1 MAQKKRNK
9 KSGKS
14 LKVVLPIVAAVLL
27 LVGAGVYVVWMLWAV
42 PRYLPAF
49 EVNDTAGYVKIA
61 DTTTVDGLM
70 AQVEEHLHPKWPSSV
85 RMTLKREMQGR
96 KLVPGFYRFT
106 NTNTAIFFARS
117 VTRGWQSP
125 WKLTVSGSIRSLD
138 TLCARIS
145 NQMLVS
151 RRELLD
157 KFDDP
162 AVMAKHGVKARQE
175 WFAKILP
182 DTYEMYWSASAEEI
196 IERLCLENDNF
207 WSPERRSL
215 ARAQGIT
222 PRQAVVLASIVAE
235 ETAAK
240 QEYAKIASVY
250 LNRLEKGMKLQSDPT
265 INYIYGFTLKRI
277 LLRHLQTESPY
288 NTYMHEG
295 LPPNPICLPSKAH
308 IEAVLHPDATKYL
321 YFCASPKL
329 NGRHEFATSYSDH
342 LKNANEFH
350 HALDSLAAVRRMAA
364 AQTEQDKEG
373 GNE

>member
-1 MAQKKRNK
+1 MGRAGKKNK
-9 KSGKS
+9 ASRR
-14 LKVVLPIVAAVLL
+14 LLLTVLCVVAVLAL
-27 LVGAGVYVVWMLWAV
+27 AGAALFGLWMV
-42 PRYLPAF
+42 DNRLPAF
-49 EVNDTAGYVKIA
+49 QTNDTAGYVKIS

-70 AQVEEHLHPKWPSSV
+70 AQVEEHLHPKWSSSV
-85 RMTLKREMQGR
+85 RRALHKEMSGR
-96 KLVPGFYRFT
+96 RDLVPGFYRFT

-145 NQMLVS
+145 AQMLVS

-162 AVMAKHGVKARQE
+162 AVMAKHGVESRQA
-175 WFAKILP
+175 WFTKMLP

-207 WSPERRSL
+207 WTAERRSL
-215 ARAQGIT
+215 ARAQGVT

-250 LNRLEKGMKLQSDPT
+250 LNRLERGMKLQSDPT

-364 AQTEQDKEG
+364 AQAEQDKEG